1 MRKHTAPGM
10 EGPSGPSRGVRLNQ
24 RPRRTTR
31 SPVSA
36 LHTATPQ
43 LRSLCALSPER
54 PAGLLWRGATQTAGL
69 GTDTR
74 RAPKGRE
81 TGASRPLQP
90 SRGLGF
96 GGSRS
101 CCLGTP
107 ATRGDQGS
115 VCSQP
120 PKPCDRRT
128 ADSWPQTDSAG
139 GSPAGPGPAPHAGRA
154 PRGRAAADGAPVPPV
169 RGAGGGVLT
178 PQASE
183 PERGPGREFE
193 EDRHPGERR
202 RERPAMEAPR
212 RPGRRSGGQH
222 SPLHC
227 PRPLQAKAGE
237 LQKETWAAPGDPGP
251 RVQRIQVFLARMTAK
266 ALPKGSARNTG
277 SVRPT
282 EQAPAPRRARYARPP
297 GARPRPPHLP
307 SSRACT
313 ALSPRV
319 LPGRHR
325 KAAGLPG
332 HLQVTAP
339 LCSRTDVFRV
349 FFHAGHLCK
358 LYLSLPNREMGK
370 ILPISS
376 TRKPQRRAAESPRS
390 RTHRL
395 RRRDRSQALP
405 PTPGFAPHGPTGLP
419 PTPFNLFIF
428 ASL

>member
-36 LHTATPQ
+36 LHTGRGRGGQGTEGDTATPQ

-120 PKPCDRRT
+120 PKQRDRWT
-128 ADSWPQTDSAG
+128 ADGWPQTDSAG

-154 PRGRAAADGAPVPPV
+154 PRGRAAVDGAPVPPV
-169 RGAGGGVLT
+169 RGAGGS
-178 PQASE
+178 ASSLC
-183 PERGPGREFE
+183 
-193 EDRHPGERR
+193 
-202 RERPAMEAPR
+202 RPAS
-212 RPGRRSGGQH
+212 RSGGRAGSLKKTGIRANEGGRGQRWGLH
-222 SPLHC
+222 GTQAGGLAASTAPRTVPSPSRQR
-227 PRPLQAKAGE
+227 PGSFRRKPGRPLG
-237 LQKETWAAPGDPGP
+237 TP
-251 RVQRIQVFLARMTAK
+251 
-266 ALPKGSARNTG
+266 ALGYR
-277 SVRPT
+277 
-282 EQAPAPRRARYARPP
+282 E
-297 GARPRPPHLP
+297 
-307 SSRACT
+307 
-313 ALSPRV
+313 
-319 LPGRHR
+319 HR
-325 KAAGLPG
+325 F
-332 HLQVTAP
+332 
-339 LCSRTDVFRV
+339 SW
-349 FFHAGHLCK
+349 
-358 LYLSLPNREMGK
+358 RE
-370 ILPISS
+370 
-376 TRKPQRRAAESPRS
+376 
-390 RTHRL
+390 
-395 RRRDRSQALP
+395 
-405 PTPGFAPHGPTGLP
+405 
-419 PTPFNLFIF
+419 
-428 ASL
+428 

>member
-1 MRKHTAPGM
+1 MPRRNGGEHAPPRTPRSRYSLCITQESHIMRKHTAPGM
-10 EGPSGPSRGVRLNQ
+10 EGPSGPSQGVRLNQ

-36 LHTATPQ
+36 LHTGRGRGGGRAPRGTRPHPSSGG
-43 LRSLCALSPER
+43 SLCALSPER

-107 ATRGDQGS
+107 VTRGDQGS

-178 PQASE
+178 LQASE

-202 RERPAMEAPR
+202 RERPAMGAPR
-212 RPGRRSGGQH
+212 HPGRRSGGQH

-237 LQKETWAAPGDPGP
+237 LQKETRLGF
-251 RVQRIQVFLARMTAK
+251 RK
-266 ALPKGSARNTG
+266 
-277 SVRPT
+277 
-282 EQAPAPRRARYARPP
+282 
-297 GARPRPPHLP
+297 
-307 SSRACT
+307 
-313 ALSPRV
+313 
-319 LPGRHR
+319 PGRPLGTPALGYREHR
-325 KAAGLPG
+325 F
-332 HLQVTAP
+332 
-339 LCSRTDVFRV
+339 SW
-349 FFHAGHLCK
+349 
-358 LYLSLPNREMGK
+358 RE
-370 ILPISS
+370 
-376 TRKPQRRAAESPRS
+376 
-390 RTHRL
+390 
-395 RRRDRSQALP
+395 
-405 PTPGFAPHGPTGLP
+405 
-419 PTPFNLFIF
+419 
-428 ASL
+428 